1 MTGPELHTLAQV
13 FTERLLNSAAEGMI
27 VAGVAGLLLRL
38 AGRQSAS
45 TRFAI
50 WFSTL
55 LAIVAL
61 PFFSGFAHSPVSAA
75 HLQGGI
81 TLSSSWAFYLFAAWA
96 CIAGLLLIRLCV
108 GLWRLR
114 QFRDH
119 CSDVNLAGL
128 NPAAAEVLRDFGARN
143 RVKLCVSSEVAAPS
157 VIGFLRPAIIF
168 PCWLLPQLSPE
179 ELKVILPHEL
189 AHLRRGDPWTN
200 LAQKIVTALFF
211 FHPAVWWIDNRL
223 TLEREMACD
232 DVVLAQS
239 ANPKAYASFLISFA
253 EKLQNARGLQLAQ
266 ALVTRM
272 HQMSLRVAQILDAER
287 PRHSGFWKPVLRLS
301 TVLLLLVVGTAP
313 FVPQFVA
320 VRNQPQPQS
329 QQDQTAK
336 EEAQSVSPTENANS
350 TIAAPVVLSPTFAK
364 KIRAIP
370 AVFTPRAAAI
380 PLRRARVPGKALTM
394 RAKAV
399 PAKPPVP
406 EETFFIVQTTQYDS
420 SGPRVWTLCIWTVK
434 GGTLA
439 AKPLESA
446 IFLSI

>member
-1 MTGPELHTLAQV
+1 
-13 FTERLLNSAAEGMI
+13 MI

-143 RVKLCVSSEVAAPS
+143 RAKLCVSSEVAAPS

-179 ELKVILPHEL
+179 ELKVILPHAL

-239 ANPKAYASFLISFA
+239 AKPQGLRILSHFLCR
-253 EKLQNARGLQLAQ
+253 E
-266 ALVTRM
+266 V
-272 HQMSLRVAQILDAER
+272 AER
-287 PRHSGFWKPVLRLS
+287 PRPPTGSSPGDAGCTRCHCGGADSRCIIARAILDFGSGFTPLS

-380 PLRRARVPGKALTM
+380 PLRRARVPGKAL
-394 RAKAV
+394 RCAQRPYRRNHPSRRKFLHRVDHAV
-399 PAKPPVP
+399 RLFRPQSLDALHLDSKGRDLGC
-406 EETFFIVQTTQYDS
+406 ETIGIGNLSEHLRIFF
-420 SGPRVWTLCIWTVK
+420 GL
-434 GGTLA
+434 GN
-439 AKPLESA
+439 
-446 IFLSI
+446 